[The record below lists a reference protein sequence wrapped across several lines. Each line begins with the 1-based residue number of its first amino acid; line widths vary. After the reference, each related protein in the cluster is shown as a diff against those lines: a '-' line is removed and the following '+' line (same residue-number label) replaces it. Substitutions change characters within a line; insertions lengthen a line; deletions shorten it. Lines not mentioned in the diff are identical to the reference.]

1 MLKVDGYNV
10 IIKGEFSEIMSD
22 ITFALDKVYE
32 NTWNTD
38 REMAEEVK
46 RSMLE
51 TLPRVLADCIDRIE
65 SGKSFWA
72 EEEEDV
78 K

>member
-1 MLKVDGYNV
+1 
-10 IIKGEFSEIMSD
+10 MSD

-72 EEEEDV
+72 EEQDEE
-78 K
+78 

>member
-1 MLKVDGYNV
+1 MIKVDGCNV

-46 RSMLE
+46 KVMLE
-51 TLPRVLADCIDRIE
+51 TLPRVLAECIDKIE
-65 SGKSFWA
+65 SGKSFA
-72 EEEEDV
+72 EEVEE
-78 K
+78 

>member
-1 MLKVDGYNV
+1 MIKVDGYNV

-46 RSMLE
+46 KSMLE

-72 EEEEDV
+72 EEEDEE
-78 K
+78 